1 MLMNPNDKRVVIGRD
16 VVVDELATCKW
27 EKSEPAGVLFQFEEE
42 EVLATTVA
50 PENPDPHHQRRS
62 QRQRFPSTRLVRL

>member
-1 MLMNPNDKRVVIGRD
+1 MLMNPNDKRVVIGRV

-27 EKSEPAGVLFQFEEE
+27 EKLEPAGVLFQFEE

-62 QRQRFPSTRLVRL
+62 QRQRFPSTRLVIL